1 MKQKVYSGY
10 AKYLV
15 LSDQSKGKLKGTYIH
30 YQDFKIVKELL
41 SRISYTDKSTYSYE
55 SDIYR
60 RKVSPT
66 VGKNILENIEL
77 CKWNNTTL
85 KMLLVASQL
94 KLRI

>member
-30 YQDFKIVKELL
+30 YQNFKIVKELL

-60 RKVSPT
+60 RKVSST